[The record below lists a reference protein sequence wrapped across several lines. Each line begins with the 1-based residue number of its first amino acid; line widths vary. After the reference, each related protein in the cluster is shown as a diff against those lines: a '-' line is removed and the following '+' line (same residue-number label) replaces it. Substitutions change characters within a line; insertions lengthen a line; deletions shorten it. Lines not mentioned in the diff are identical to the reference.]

1 MNPKPLPS
9 FMPARCCRGFTLIE
23 VLISIA
29 IALVLILG
37 VSQIFGI
44 AQRTTGAG
52 TQVLADTESNRGI
65 QQMLLNDARGVTNAV
80 GDSPGLVIL
89 SYPQAAYRNRPDL
102 QQDNDGDPRT
112 INDPANPGKFVNE
125 QPYTIDDRIHRN
137 DVLGFFTRGLFT
149 RRTGDSGNTGSSA
162 YPACLT
168 SATTSE
174 EAFIWY
180 GHLALPDNSLLQS
193 WNYANPGVPTSGTGN
208 YWNPGSGIPAANP
221 NNYFASD
228 WILGRQV
235 MLLSPRSTT
244 NANYNEPHIRG
255 TSESKNPLWLP
266 AKSTSVSNDQFAV
279 PLYASRYDLADAS
292 IAAYRNFLGS
302 TTTTWWE
309 GLTGWDPS
317 SPTETRFYANPFVQ
331 KSSTSGSQ
339 LPSLSAA
346 IAQMS
351 PIFVRG
357 CTQFIVEFAGD
368 FMTQDP
374 NNYGQITS
382 PVPDGQIDYIDV
394 VDSTGQHTHQIRWYG
409 FPRDTTG
416 TGVPDV
422 LPVSTV
428 LMNASGITGVTA
440 GAGPMRFERASGN
453 GGNVTPTA
461 PYNWTTNTTANS
473 GTPPYN
479 GLPAYY
485 VQPYICGW
493 GGDTD
498 ATYTDP
504 TSGVTYPPVPHPK
517 MIRITIGIDDP
528 TAHLNTEQIY
538 QYVFNLP

>member
-1 MNPKPLPS
+1 MNPKPFPS
-9 FMPARCCRGFTLIE
+9 FTPRRHHRGFTLVE

-37 VSQIFGI
+37 ISQIFSI

-52 TQVLADTESNRGI
+52 TQVLADSETNRGI

-89 SYPQAAYRNRPDL
+89 SYPQAAYRNRGDMQL
-102 QQDNDGDPRT
+102 DNDGDPRT

-125 QPYTIDDRIHRN
+125 LPFVIDDRIHRT
-137 DVLGFFTRGLFT
+137 DVFAFFTRGLFT
-149 RRTGDSGNTGSSA
+149 RRTGDYSGNPSTN
-162 YPACLT
+162 YPPSLT

-180 GHLALPDNSLLQS
+180 GHLALPDSSLLQN
-193 WNYANPGVPTSGTGN
+193 WNYANPGVPTKSTGN
-208 YWNPGSGIPAANP
+208 YWNPGSGTAAANP
-221 NNYFASD
+221 NNFFASD

-235 MLLSPRSTT
+235 MLLSPRSKI
-244 NANYNEPHIRG
+244 NANYAEPHIHG
-255 TSESKNPLWLP
+255 TSDSANPLWLP
-266 AKSTSVSNDQFAV
+266 IANPSTSNDPNSV
-279 PLYASRYDLADAS
+279 PLYTSRYDLADAT
-292 IAAYRNFLGS
+292 IAAYRSFLGS
-302 TTTTWWE
+302 TSTTSWQGW
-309 GLTGWDPS
+309 TGWDINFPA
-317 SPTETRFYANPFVQ
+317 ETRFYANPFLQ
-331 KSSTSGSQ
+331 KAPSTSVNQ
-339 LPSLSAA
+339 FASLSAA

-368 FMTQDP
+368 YMTQDP
-374 NNYGQITS
+374 TNNGNITS
-382 PVPDGQIDYIDV
+382 ALPDGQIDYIDV
-394 VDSTGQHTHQIRWYG
+394 VDATGKHTHQIRWYG

-416 TGVPDV
+416 LGTPDI

-428 LMNASGITGVTA
+428 LNNAGITVTP
-440 GAGPMRFERASGN
+440 GAGPMRFERTPSASASS
-453 GGNVTPTA
+453 VTPLA
-461 PYNWTTNTTANS
+461 PYNWTTNTTSTGNS
-473 GTPPYN
+473 PPYN

-485 VQPYICGW
+485 VQPYICSW

-498 ATYTDP
+498 ASSAGNP
-504 TSGVTYPPVPHPK
+504 IIPRPK

-528 TAHLNTEQIY
+528 TGHLNTQQIY